1 MRDQE
6 QRVDER
12 CVKRLVPPDRPRSAI
27 TAILA
32 GGALSCLALSFVA
45 VSPAAACNPSIDP
58 SCSPDATVYYDDD
71 EPDDAFSRTDA
82 IEPAVDGF
90 GTNADGVEEDGDDL
104 QRQIAG
110 RLVLATD
117 ALAEL
122 GAFERDEDPEIN
134 NLIADLARTVPS
146 GGLEEID
153 YINELADLSFEFS
166 DLVAEL
172 GPRANG
178 DALTE
183 IVSMFD
189 ENVVERIAMGE
200 TAFVEPLPWLESI
213 ADVLVRSGATLED
226 DSDEALDADVD
237 AVLEFV
243 ELFGDPDAFL
253 IEEPETAPVV
263 ATTTTTTTQAPDL
276 ALVAETDGISPLV
289 IGGLIAAIAVVI
301 GGLLAGGRKKKSDDS
316 EIDREDATAT
326 ESGPVD
332 RNGAPAIRTTLPIAP
347 PKEEPG
353 SLIELLDVS
362 RRMTAALDTNEVAAI
377 AIAEARTLVDAEG
390 GLLIRRTTDG
400 LVPIASNPS
409 ALFSSENLRASVLR
423 RVVET
428 GRSESSVTSEDAA
441 LVDVPAA
448 MAAVAVVADS
458 TVIGALLV
466 VRRPTRQ
473 FNPTELDALQMLAP
487 LVGSALIA
495 AETHGSATALADLDA
510 LTGLANRRS
519 LDRDIEALHPNHV
532 ASYVMIDVD
541 HFKNFNDTNGHAAGD
556 MALQT
561 VARAIET
568 NVRPEDRAYRYGGE
582 EFCVL
587 LPGANATDAAL
598 VAERVRAAVEAS
610 TIPGGEHQPGGRV
623 TISIG
628 VADTSAGTS
637 GIIERADGAL
647 YEAKESGR
655 NRVNIAG

>member
-1 MRDQE
+1 MVRTT
-6 QRVDER
+6 
-12 CVKRLVPPDRPRSAI
+12 I
-27 TAILA
+27 
-32 GGALSCLALSFVA
+32 
-45 VSPAAACNPSIDP
+45 
-58 SCSPDATVYYDDD
+58 ATTSNWS
-71 EPDDAFSRTDA
+71 FSRTDA
-82 IEPAVDGF
+82 IEPVVGDF
-90 GTNADGVEEDGDDL
+90 DPDDDGVEDDDDDL
-104 QRQIAG
+104 RRVIAG

-122 GAFERDEDPEIN
+122 GAFARDEDPEIN
-134 NLIADLARTVPS
+134 LLVADLARTVPS
-146 GGLEEID
+146 GGLDEIG
-153 YINELADLSFEFS
+153 YANELADLSIE
-166 DLVAEL
+166 LPELLAEL
-172 GPRANG
+172 APSPMGE
-178 DALTE
+178 ALAD
-183 IVSMFD
+183 VMAVLD
-189 ENVVERIAMGE
+189 EDVTDRIARGE
-200 TAFVEPLPWLESI
+200 SGFVEPLPWLESV
-213 ADVLVRSGATLED
+213 ADVLRRGGVTLED
-226 DSDEALDADVD
+226 DSDEAAEADVD
-237 AVLEFV
+237 AFEDFV
-243 ELFGDPDAFL
+243 ELFGDPEAFQVEAPEPA
-253 IEEPETAPVV
+253 EEAAPV
-263 ATTTTTTTQAPDL
+263 TTTTTQLPDL
-276 ALVAETDGISPLV
+276 ALVAETDETPEEASAGIDPTLIGGIIAAVVSV
-289 IGGLIAAIAVVI
+289 IGV
-301 GGLLAGGRKKKSDDS
+301 LLVGGRRKHSDDDPT
-316 EIDREDATAT
+316 EQDDDLATSA
-326 ESGPVD
+326 EPLD
-332 RNGAPAIRTTLPIAP
+332 RNGAPAIRTTIPIAP
-347 PKEEPG
+347 PKDEPG

-362 RRMTAALDTNEVAAI
+362 RRMTAALDTNEVATI

-390 GLLIRRTTDG
+390 GLLIRRTADG
-400 LVPIASNPS
+400 LVPIASSPS
-409 ALFSSENLRASVLR
+409 ALFSAENLQASVLR

-448 MAAVAVVADS
+448 VAAVAVVADS

-487 LVGSALIA
+487 LVGSSLIA

-556 MALQT
+556 IALQT